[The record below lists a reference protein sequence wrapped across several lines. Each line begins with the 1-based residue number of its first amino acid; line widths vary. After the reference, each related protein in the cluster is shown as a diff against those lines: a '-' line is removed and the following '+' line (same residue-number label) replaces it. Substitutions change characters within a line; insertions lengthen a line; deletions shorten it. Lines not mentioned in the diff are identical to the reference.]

1 MKIEDKFNQLE
12 KDNRIALILYLTF
25 GYPSIAES
33 VDLIK
38 KFSELNVDIVEVG
51 IPFSDPVADGKTIQY
66 ASEMALRN
74 GASITRMFDE
84 VCKINLQMP
93 LVMMTYYNPVIAY
106 GLNRIFTDMKEA
118 GFDGII
124 IPDLPVEEINQI
136 KKNYDTKGINFINL
150 VTPVTDLLRIKLINE
165 NSTGF
170 IYCVSLTGVTGA
182 RDQLNS
188 EVFSFLQKLKKL
200 VDKPVA
206 VGFGISK
213 KEHITQLKKYADGV
227 IIGSKIIEAIRNN
240 ENIEDLIKQYQEA
253 L

>member
-74 GASITRMFDE
+74 GASITRMLEE